1 MDGGEAL
8 TPPLLPPVRLESV
21 LLLNITNI
29 TNIANIANIINITIS
44 RSINRNSSITMVVW
58 IPVCKKEKTITVS
71 LKIRVK
77 VSIQA
82 KRACIA

>member
-29 TNIANIANIINITIS
+29 TNIANIANITIS

>member
-29 TNIANIANIINITIS
+29 TNIANIANITIS
-44 RSINRNSSITMVVW
+44 RSINRNSSITMAVW